1 MDTLSKNFI
10 NYLNTAEARDY
21 YRLKI
26 MLLAELICKKE
37 PLNTAVI
44 EHLFELAHTSEGE
57 QECRLTLD
65 CIDAVSPL
73 ISSYTLVTLIAAAYS
88 KLLQVLRTRRT
99 NEADL
104 HAAVVTNFSNAFPTF
119 EYVASQV
126 KTKAGGFID
135 ILAKERNTKRPVII
149 ELKLKDKNCARQ
161 LYGYAVDFENP
172 ILISITEETVRLQQ
186 PDITYLLFKDVLR
199 TFRYR

>member
-1 MDTLSKNFI
+1 MIDTLSKNFI
-10 NYLNTAEARDY
+10 TYLNSAEARDY

-26 MLLAELICKKE
+26 LLLAESICKKE

-44 EHLFELAHTSEGE
+44 EHLFELAHTSEGK

-65 CIDAVSPL
+65 CIDLVSPL
-73 ISSYTLVTLIAAAYS
+73 ISSYTLAALIKVAS
-88 KLLQVLRTRRT
+88 DKFLEVLRAGRT

-104 HAAVVTNFSNAFPTF
+104 HEAVVTNFSNAFPTF
-119 EYVASQV
+119 EYVGSQV

-135 ILAKERNTKRPVII
+135 ILAKERDTKRPVLI

-172 ILISITEETVRLQQ
+172 ILISITEETVGLQQ
-186 PDITYLLFKDVLR
+186 PDITYLLFKDVLKS
-199 TFRYR
+199 Y